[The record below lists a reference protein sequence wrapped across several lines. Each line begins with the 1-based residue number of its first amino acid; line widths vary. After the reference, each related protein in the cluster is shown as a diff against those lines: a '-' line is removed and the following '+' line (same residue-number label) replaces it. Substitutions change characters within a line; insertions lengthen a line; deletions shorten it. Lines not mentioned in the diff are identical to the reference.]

1 VRAVL
6 RLSRPCLNASL
17 RLRLFSD
24 STKHRTEHVKLESDV
39 RFKRRLK
46 QSSGFASLSED
57 DKLLLT
63 NEISD
68 LETKCES
75 KKQELNTTVAKLME
89 TNYWPVLQPPDIIEA
104 EKKYQDLK
112 NVVTELKDAVTKV
125 NGDLE
130 FIVANLNLSRTSGA
144 QGEQAMDVD
153 RRPTKRRRVD
163 DDEEIGVFSSNGQGY
178 TTEEFEN
185 IRDSVA
191 NLERRLSDLH
201 NDLTQR
207 DADMMDEI
215 AEAIDAKWE
224 DAGPPQVSQDD
235 SKVGDSGKL
244 QQVEDNLTTTGADVG
259 ALAEEVGKLMVR
271 EPELAAEMQQL
282 KEENARIRNNCAAV
296 SGL

>member
-1 VRAVL
+1 MFYGYLYPVL
-6 RLSRPCLNASL
+6 HNASL

-24 STKHRTEHVKLESDV
+24 STKHRTEHVKLESEL
-39 RFKRRLK
+39 RFKRQLK
-46 QSSGFASLSED
+46 ESSGFANLSED
-57 DKLLLT
+57 DQLLLT
-63 NEISD
+63 TEISD
-68 LETKCES
+68 LERQCES
-75 KKQELNTTVAKLME
+75 KKQELNTTIAKLME
-89 TNYWPVLQPPDIIEA
+89 TNYWPVLQPPDINGA

-112 NVVTELKDAVTKV
+112 NVVAELKDAVTKV

-130 FIVANLNLSRTSGA
+130 FISANLNLGRTSGA
-144 QGEQAMDVD
+144 QSEQAMDVD

-163 DDEEIGVFSSNGQGY
+163 DNEEIGVFSSNGQGY

-185 IRDSVA
+185 IRDSVV

-207 DADMMDEI
+207 DGDMMDEI
-215 AEAIDAKWE
+215 TEAIDAKWE
-224 DAGPPQVSQDD
+224 DAGPPQVSQGD

-244 QQVEDNLTTTGADVG
+244 QQVEDSLTSTGADVG

-282 KEENARIRNNCAAV
+282 KEENARIRSNCASV
-296 SGL
+296 GGS